1 MKEFVS
7 EIDGVGMVKSVT
19 RKRRKRITMFV
30 FVFVFDMKKVF
41 LFSCRVSVT

>member
-19 RKRRKRITMFV
+19 RKRRKRTMFV
-30 FVFVFDMKKVF
+30 FVFVFDMKKSMKKVF
-41 LFSCRVSVT
+41 CFLVE

>member
-30 FVFVFDMKKVF
+30 FVFDMKKVF

>member
-19 RKRRKRITMFV
+19 RKRRKRTM
-30 FVFVFDMKKVF
+30 FVFVFDMKKSMKKVF
-41 LFSCRVSVT
+41 CFLVE